1 MLERLTKTNLLQFT
15 TQLHFLP
22 KSFVRNISMNV
33 RLPKNFPNHNQ
44 NQQTRTMSSVEERLQ
59 PVFAKID
66 ELKPSF
72 ISKLAE
78 AIAIPAVSG
87 DEELRPKVFEKME
100 WVAGQLEKLGCHDV
114 KLRELGLQPPPV
126 ATPNLKLPPVVLA
139 RYGSDPAKKTVLVYA
154 HADVQPASIEDGWNT
169 EPFTLKVDEEKGLLI
184 GRGSTDDTGP
194 MLCWFNSL
202 EAHQKAGVEI
212 PVNLVFCIEGMEES
226 GSLGLE
232 QMIKEEASQ
241 YFKGVNY
248 VSISDNYWLGTTTPA
263 LTYGLRGVNYY
274 QIVVEGPKAD
284 LHSGVFGGCISEPM
298 IDLVQVMSTLV
309 NSRGEIQIEGIKEMV
324 APVTKEESAIY
335 EKIHYSLE
343 EFNESS
349 NSETCLFDN
358 KEDILMHRW
367 RYPSLSLHGIEGAFS
382 GSGAKTVIPAK
393 VVGKFSI
400 RTVPNIES
408 KKLDEIVINHC
419 NKEFA
424 KLNSPNKFK
433 TELFH
438 DGNYWVSDPYN
449 DNFTAA
455 AKATKL
461 VWGME
466 PDFTREGGSIPITLT
481 FEEELKCSV
490 VLIAAGRGNDGAH
503 SINEKMDISNYMN
516 GAKLL
521 GSYLHYL
528 AESE

>member
-1 MLERLTKTNLLQFT
+1 M
-15 TQLHFLP
+15 
-22 KSFVRNISMNV
+22 
-33 RLPKNFPNHNQ
+33 
-44 NQQTRTMSSVEERLQ
+44 
-59 PVFAKID
+59 
-66 ELKPSF
+66 
-72 ISKLAE
+72 
-78 AIAIPAVSG
+78 
-87 DEELRPKVFEKME
+87 
-100 WVAGQLEKLGCHDV
+100 
-114 KLRELGLQPPPV
+114 
-126 ATPNLKLPPVVLA
+126 
-139 RYGSDPAKKTVLVYA
+139 
-154 HADVQPASIEDGWNT
+154 
-169 EPFTLKVDEEKGLLI
+169 
-184 GRGSTDDTGP
+184 
-194 MLCWFNSL
+194 
-202 EAHQKAGVEI
+202 
-212 PVNLVFCIEGMEES
+212 
-226 GSLGLE
+226 
-232 QMIKEEASQ
+232 
-241 YFKGVNY
+241 
-248 VSISDNYWLGTTTPA
+248 
-263 LTYGLRGVNYY
+263 
-274 QIVVEGPKAD
+274 
-284 LHSGVFGGCISEPM
+284 
-298 IDLVQVMSTLV
+298 
-309 NSRGEIQIEGIKEMV
+309 
-324 APVTKEESAIY
+324 
-335 EKIHYSLE
+335 
-343 EFNESS
+343 
-349 NSETCLFDN
+349 
-358 KEDILMHRW
+358 
-367 RYPSLSLHGIEGAFS
+367 
-382 GSGAKTVIPAK
+382 
-393 VVGKFSI
+393 GKFSI